1 MNGQRFKLSLL
12 SATLCLVLQ
21 PVFAEESQE
30 LEGIDVIAGSMY
42 RMGEVPIY
50 QAKSAIA
57 ITRDQLDKQAITK
70 TDEIGRYQAGF
81 TNQVFGEDTN
91 TNWFRVRGTEVTQA
105 IDGLPLFSYGF
116 FTPYTNTFAFEAI
129 EVTKGADAMTFG
141 AAQSGG
147 LLNYVTKRPHKE
159 QIGKGEFKLNMGNNT
174 QYGFA
179 ADYTGMINSNESLRY
194 RLVSSYGAKD
204 GQWEGSKNSTFY
216 ISPTVEW
223 DISDRTR
230 LTLLTSY
237 QFDKGIP
244 SNNFVPAFGSL
255 VSTPNGY
262 ISRSTNLGDP
272 INDKEYNRQYSIGYE
287 LSHNFTDNLSLHS
300 SYRYNYINNF
310 HRGSYPFSYVNP
322 ITYDVDRGVVY
333 NNGIIK
339 SHALDNHINWG
350 FEQNWFKN
358 IVSIGIDYRHQYV
371 DAIYDSMGYVYD
383 PINPW
388 YATTPTNIFNSWA
401 GYNQNQDVSKASH
414 VKITSRQLGL
424 YLQNQSR
431 FFDKLVLNF
440 GIRHDRAK
448 QQEEIYQQNQ
458 SNLKQHSASYAQT
471 SYSASAMYEAPF
483 GLNPYVSYSESFNL
497 PMGLSSDNRFYN
509 PMITQQYEAGIKY
522 LPNWLDGSITF
533 AAFRAK
539 DKGALVMKAGSTT
552 RSSEDPV
559 YRKGIEIQA
568 DVNIISNWNMTL
580 AYTYL
585 KSITRKSAGDE
596 LNPRVPKHTFAAKTD
611 YTFDQGMF
619 SGLTLGAGVR
629 YIGNSVTSQGSLYSG
644 KEVPSATIVDLMVRY
659 QFTPNWSTQVNVEN
673 VGNRRY
679 LAGCDYYCYY
689 GAGRNINA
697 SISYQ
702 F

>member
-21 PVFAEESQE
+21 PIFAEEGQE

-50 QAKSAIA
+50 QAKSAVA
-57 ITRDQLDKQAITK
+57 ITRDQLDKQNIRK
-70 TDEIGRYQAGF
+70 TDEIGRYQSGF
-81 TNQVFGEDTN
+81 QNQVFGEDTN

-159 QIGKGEFKLNMGNNT
+159 QVGKGEFKLNMGNNT

-244 SNNFVPAFGSL
+244 SSNFLPQEGTL
-255 VSTPNGY
+255 VAAPNGSY

-272 INDKEYNRQYSIGYE
+272 INDREYNRQYNIGYE
-287 LSHNFTDNLSLHS
+287 LSHEFDHGLSLHS
-300 SYRYNYINNF
+300 SYRYSYVNNY
-310 HRGSYPFSYVNP
+310 HRGSYAYPS
-322 ITYDVDRGVVY
+322 IDSTTYDVTRGVVY
-333 NNGIIK
+333 NNGISR
-339 SHALDNHINWG
+339 SHSLDNHINWQ
-350 FEQNWFKN
+350 FEQDWFKN
-358 IVSIGIDYRHQYV
+358 TVSVGVDYRHQKVNAFYTLFG
-371 DAIYDSMGYVYD
+371 S
-383 PINPW
+383 
-388 YATTPTNIFNSWA
+388 TNSTNVFNAHS
-401 GYNQNQDVSKASH
+401 GYNQNQNVSSAPYTT
-414 VKITSRQLGL
+414 ITARQLGL

-431 FFDKLVLNF
+431 LFEKAVLNL
-440 GIRHDRAK
+440 GVRHDRARQDEYVSIQTVK
-448 QQEEIYQQNQ
+448 N
-458 SNLKQHSASYAQT
+458 NHT
-471 SYSASAMYEAPF
+471 SYSASFMYELPF
-483 GLNPYVSYSESFNL
+483 GLNPYLSYSESFNL
-497 PMGLSSDNRFYN
+497 PTGLSGNQKLYDPN
-509 PMITQQYEAGIKY
+509 ITHQYEAGIKY
-522 LPNWLDGSITF
+522 LPSWLDGSITLAGF
-533 AAFRAK
+533 KAK
-539 DKGALVMKAGSTT
+539 DKGALVSNGVGATISNK
-552 RSSEDPV
+552 DPV

-568 DVNIISNWNMTL
+568 DINVTKNWNIAF

-585 KSITRKSAGDE
+585 KSVTRTATEDVR
-596 LNPRVPKHTFAAKTD
+596 NPLLPKHTFATKTD
-611 YTFDQGMF
+611 YTFEQGML

-644 KEVPSATIVDLMVRY
+644 KEVPSATIVDLMARY

>member
-159 QIGKGEFKLNMGNNT
+159 QIGKGEFKLNMGNHT

-244 SNNFVPAFGSL
+244 SSNFLPQEGTL
-255 VSTPNGY
+255 VVAPNGSY

-272 INDKEYNRQYSIGYE
+272 INDREYNRQYNIGYE
-287 LSHNFTDNLSLHS
+287 LNHQFTENLSFNS
-300 SYRYNYINNF
+300 SYRYSYVNNY
-310 HRGSYPFSYVNP
+310 HRGSYVYPSAYNADWSPLAPSAVGYVLA
-322 ITYDVDRGVVY
+322 RGVVF
-333 NNGIIK
+333 NDGTLRT
-339 SHALDNHINWG
+339 HTLDNHLNW
-350 FEQNWFKN
+350 QYDNAWLKN
-358 IVSIGIDYRHQYV
+358 TLVIGTDYRHQKI
-371 DAIYDSMGYVYD
+371 DARYTLFGQTSSTNVFNPTVGYHQD
-383 PINPW
+383 
-388 YATTPTNIFNSWA
+388 
-401 GYNQNQDVSKASH
+401 QNVSAAPNTH
-414 VKITSRQLGL
+414 ILARQLGF

-431 FFDKLVLNF
+431 LFEKAVLNL
-440 GIRHDRAK
+440 GVRHDRARQDEYVSTQTVK
-448 QQEEIYQQNQ
+448 N
-458 SNLKQHSASYAQT
+458 NHT
-471 SYSASAMYEAPF
+471 SYSASFMYELPF
-483 GLNPYVSYSESFNL
+483 GLNPYLSYSESFNL
-497 PMGLSSDNRFYN
+497 PTGLSGNQKLYDPN
-509 PMITQQYEAGIKY
+509 ITHQYEAGIKY
-522 LPNWLDGSITF
+522 LPNWLDGSITLAGF
-533 AAFRAK
+533 KAK
-539 DKGALVMKAGSTT
+539 DKGALVSNGVGATISNK
-552 RSSEDPV
+552 DPV

-568 DVNIISNWNMTL
+568 DINVTKNWNIAF

-585 KSITRKSAGDE
+585 KSVTRTATEDVR
-596 LNPRVPKHTFAAKTD
+596 NPLLPKHTFAAKTD

-644 KEVPSATIVDLMVRY
+644 KEVPSATIVDLMARY